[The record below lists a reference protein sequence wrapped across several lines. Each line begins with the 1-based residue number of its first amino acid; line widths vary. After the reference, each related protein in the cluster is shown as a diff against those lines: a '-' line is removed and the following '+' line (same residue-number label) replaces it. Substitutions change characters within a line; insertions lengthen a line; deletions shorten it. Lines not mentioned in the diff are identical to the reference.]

1 MSRSIAVPLS
11 CSVVVPVKDDAE
23 ELGGLLKAL
32 GRQTEPP
39 LEIIVVDNGSSDDSA
54 RIAAGAGCRVLHE
67 PVAGIPAAVAA
78 GYDAAVGDL
87 ILRCDADS
95 RPRPTWVAAHRRAH
109 ATAAQATGGT
119 SVCTRPRVVAV
130 TGPARFRLPA
140 PLDLVTSAMY
150 LGGYVLAVGSA
161 LGHPPLFGTTMSLR
175 REWWQDV
182 RDSVSRS
189 ADVHDD
195 MDLSFSVLPHQT
207 VRVTWDV
214 AVDMSPRALRWGRP
228 ADVRARRAFV
238 TLARAWQRQ
247 APWDRW
253 ADRLTHRGLDPRRL
267 GRRRQETEHRTS
279 TRKTEARRAPHTSS
293 QRPQ

>member
-32 GRQTEPP
+32 GCQTEPP

-207 VRVTWDV
+207 VRVPGTSPWTCRRGPC
-214 AVDMSPRALRWGRP
+214 AGAARRMSVRVVRSSPWPEPGSGRP
-228 ADVRARRAFV
+228 RGTAGPTGSPTA
-238 TLARAWQRQ
+238 AW
-247 APWDRW
+247 
-253 ADRLTHRGLDPRRL
+253 
-267 GRRRQETEHRTS
+267 
-279 TRKTEARRAPHTSS
+279 TRDG
-293 QRPQ
+293 